1 MLDKRQLRQWIR
13 EQKKLSD
20 PLQRERQSEAI
31 SQTVLHHPHVRT
43 AKVILLYK
51 ALPDEVE
58 TQMLL
63 DQLEEEGKTVLL
75 PVVIGPDK
83 LELRLYEGIGKMR
96 EGTYNIQEPVGKAF
110 LNLAQIDTAVVPGM
124 AFDYTGNRLG
134 RGRGYYDRLLRQMP
148 NCYKIGI
155 CFDFQKLPQIPI
167 DPNDVRMDE
176 VITYSL
182 S

>member
-1 MLDKRQLRQWIR
+1 LT
-13 EQKKLSD
+13 SD
-20 PLQRERQSEAI
+20 NSGNGSENRKSCLILCKGEGQSEAI

-124 AFDYTGNRLG
+124 AFDNTGNRLG

-155 CFDFQKLPQIPI
+155 CFDFQKLSSDSHRSQRCK
-167 DPNDVRMDE
+167 DG
-176 VITYSL
+176 
-182 S
+182 